1 MILVVATIV
10 LAAYVLGSMPWG
22 LLIAKSQGID
32 IRKHGSGNIGAT
44 NVWRVMGKKWGLITF
59 AADMGKGLAAVLG
72 NLWVNDLPPVRLHF
86 GQRGA
91 LVAAHEE
98 GIAHHIG

>member
-1 MILVVATIV
+1 MILVIASIV

-22 LLIAKSQGID
+22 LIVAKSQGID

-59 AADMGKGLAAVLG
+59 AADMGKGLAAVLVAKWIAG
-72 NLWVNDLPPVRLHF
+72 HWSYNVALPHGREEVQHL
-86 GQRGA
+86 
-91 LVAAHEE
+91 AHDFA
-98 GIAHHIG
+98 GI